1 MKAYST
7 HEAAEI
13 LSVCKDTVVREIDKK
28 RIKAFKVGRDWRI
41 HESSLMEYMDVVAN
55 NYKTKKEVELE
66 QKLKEL
72 EKENNKLKNVLV
84 KISTAVVEI
93 NT

>member
-7 HEAAEI
+7 QEAGEI
-13 LSVCKDTVVREIDKK
+13 LSVCKETVVREIKNN
-28 RIKAFKVGRDWRI
+28 RIKAFKVGKDWRI
-41 HESSLMEYMDVVAN
+41 HESRLMEYMDVVAN

>member
-7 HEAAEI
+7 QEAGEI
-13 LSVCKDTVVREIDKK
+13 LSVCKETVVREIKSN
-28 RIKAFKVGRDWRI
+28 RIKAFKVGKDWRI
-41 HESSLMEYMDVVAN
+41 HESRLMEYMDVVAN

-66 QKLKEL
+66 QKVKEL
-72 EKENNKLKNVLV
+72 EKENNKLKNVIV

>member
-7 HEAAEI
+7 QEAGEI
-13 LSVCKDTVVREIDKK
+13 LSVCKETVVREIKNN
-28 RIKAFKVGRDWRI
+28 RIKAFKVGKDWRI
-41 HESSLMEYMDVVAN
+41 HESRLMEYMDVVAN

-72 EKENNKLKNVLV
+72 EKENNKLKNVIV

>member
-7 HEAAEI
+7 QEAGEI
-13 LSVCKDTVVREIDKK
+13 LSVCKETVVREIKNN
-28 RIKAFKVGRDWRI
+28 RIKAFKVGKDWRI
-41 HESSLMEYMDVVAN
+41 HESRLMEYMDVVAN

-72 EKENNKLKNVLV
+72 ERENNKLKNVLV

>member
-7 HEAAEI
+7 QEAGEI
-13 LSVCKDTVVREIDKK
+13 LSVCKETVVREIKNN
-28 RIKAFKVGRDWRI
+28 RIKAFKVGKDWRI
-41 HESSLMEYMDVVAN
+41 HESRLMEYMDVVVN

-66 QKLKEL
+66 QKVKEL